1 MYDVKAKT
9 GRPAQSR
16 KHTPETRLH
25 QSRQQQRTEA
35 TRGKLLA
42 AAERIFARD
51 GFEAARL
58 EDIAAVAGYTR
69 GAFYANF
76 RDKEDL
82 FLTLLEYWISAR
94 VADVNALLSRCK
106 EPEELLT
113 ALRRY
118 YAENAKDR
126 RLVLLS
132 LEFDLYAVRHPEAH
146 ARLRNRQRKFRSCGE
161 AILNRV
167 MKSLNRKLPISSRA
181 ASTGLSALSTALFL
195 EHVVDSNA
203 VSEPEMRHLLGTFFD
218 AVVGSQHRTAK

>member
-1 MYDVKAKT
+1 MYHVKAKT
-9 GRPAQSR
+9 ARPTR
-16 KHTPETRLH
+16 KRTAMRQIATVY
-25 QSRQQQRTEA
+25 SRQQERTDA
-35 TRGKLLA
+35 TRRKLLA

-76 RDKEDL
+76 RDKEEL
-82 FLTLLEYWISAR
+82 FLVLLEHWISGR
-94 VADVNALLSRCK
+94 VADVNALLSRCE
-106 EPEELLT
+106 EPEQVLT
-113 ALRRY
+113 ALRQY

-161 AILNRV
+161 KILNRL
-167 MKSLNRKLPISSRA
+167 MKSLGRKLPISSRA
-181 ASTGLSALSTALFL
+181 ASTGLGGLSTALFL
-195 EHVVDSNA
+195 EHIVDSDA
-203 VSEPEMRHLLGTFFD
+203 ISESEMRHLLGTFFD
-218 AVVGSQHRTAK
+218 AVVGSQLKNAK